1 MELQNLYEEYDN
13 LDKRENISKIY
24 TAASKLAPIISQ
36 LTHRIKNG
44 DTVMTGEEIDALN
57 LPFSQGMLPSDN
69 IKPSDIYMA
78 LDKELDVGLTT
89 YGYEGEDISFLF
101 DFYDEHQR
109 MPFLYSDK
117 KGATQKDHSMGR
129 IQDLQ
134 DIVSS
139 KTGVIST
146 ELNDAELAFEEFNQ

>member
-109 MPFLYSDK
+109 MPFYIQIKRELLK
-117 KGATQKDHSMGR
+117 K
-129 IQDLQ
+129 IILW
-134 DIVSS
+134 VES
-139 KTGVIST
+139 KFYKI
-146 ELNDAELAFEEFNQ
+146 